1 MTRDKWL
8 EKCGRALMADGDI
21 DAGEAAAI
29 AEELAEDQRS
39 SNGRSPACWDSP
51 EKAGAEF
58 LAGFAAEEG
67 GTNG

>member
-29 AEELAEDQRS
+29 AEELAEEQRFRK
-39 SNGRSPACWDSP
+39 GRNPADWDAP
-51 EKAGAEF
+51 EKSGAEF
-58 LAGFAAEEG
+58 LAGFASEG
-67 GTNG
+67 QGNG